1 MNTEKFVTMTEDELK
16 NTDGG
21 GLVFEVIGC
30 VIAVGTAIY
39 GLGYAYGQRAGYD
52 DKYYRNGRRR

>member
-21 GLVFEVIGC
+21 LVLEVIGC
-30 VIAVGTAIY
+30 VLAVGTAIY
-39 GLGYAYGQRAGYD
+39 GLGYACGQRGGYD
-52 DKYYRNGRRR
+52 DKYYSNGRRR